1 MVLIG
6 DALHSAHFSIGSGTR
21 LAIEDAIALT
31 KALEAET
38 DIAGGLARYQAERQ
52 PIVKKL
58 VTAART
64 SADWYEH
71 FPEHMKLDLMDF
83 AYSYITRSGRIDDAR
98 LRAMSPAFMAR
109 YEAARSE
116 SRMTREIKDLVPK
129 DCAGAREIGFA
140 VTQKYNASRI
150 LFDNLAKG
158 LGDRPAAPWSGGNAE
173 LTTSFARTPPD
184 GATASYRSA

>member
-31 KALEAET
+31 KALEAER
-38 DIAGGLARYQAERQ
+38 DIPAGLARYQSERK

-98 LRAMSPAFMAR
+98 LRAMSP
-109 YEAARSE
+109 
-116 SRMTREIKDLVPK
+116 LH
-129 DCAGAREIGFA
+129 GA
-140 VTQKYNASRI
+140 
-150 LFDNLAKG
+150 L
-158 LGDRPAAPWSGGNAE
+158 
-173 LTTSFARTPPD
+173 
-184 GATASYRSA
+184 